1 MKTST
6 DRILITRVGSL
17 PRPDDLVTS
26 CDYRIGKKTWTAPSW
41 IRISEVID
49 DLVALQVENGV
60 DVVNDGEA
68 ARCLITYMP
77 STD

>member
-1 MKTST
+1 MKTSM
-6 DRILITRVGSL
+6 DRILITHVGVC
-17 PRPDDLVTS
+17 RPDDLV
-26 CDYRIGKKTWTAPSW
+26 DLLRLQDRGKDVDGAVLDT
-41 IRISEVID
+41 RISEVID

-60 DVVNDGEA
+60 DVVTMVKP